1 MADSLRRYLTQEELE
16 SYITLDD
23 DFNAENLRKAEIE
36 IDNAIAS
43 FYEGKNSK
51 AISNKIV
58 AKKAQI
64 TLNSTTCVI
73 SNFGYPN
80 GYFINSVLEI
90 LSGANSSK
98 RIFVKSDVK
107 VGDTHTLTFFDAVP
121 GLSGSEDVQIY
132 QIAKFPRNCDCAL
145 VDSDIFKSIPEFI
158 KEAVANQYEWRLKNL
173 DSLDNSQLRS
183 GYSVAR
189 DSYSESFGG
198 IRSSSIDRI
207 SPIAM
212 DILDSHGLTIQTI

>member
-23 DFNAENLRKAEIE
+23 EFSAENLRKAEIE
-36 IDNAIAS
+36 IDNAVAI
-43 FYEGKNSK
+43 FYEG
-51 AISNKIV
+51 SNKKVINNKII

-64 TLNSTTCVI
+64 TLSSTTCVI
-73 SNFGYPN
+73 TGFGYPN

-98 RIFVKSDVK
+98 RIFIKSDIK

-121 GLSGSEDVQIY
+121 GLSGSEDVQLC

-145 VDSDIFKSIPEFI
+145 VDSDIFKSIPEFL

-173 DSLDNSQLRS
+173 DSLDNTQLRS
-183 GYSVAR
+183 SYSVVR
-189 DSYSESFGG
+189 DSYSENFGNV
-198 IRSSSIDRI
+198 RSSSIDRI